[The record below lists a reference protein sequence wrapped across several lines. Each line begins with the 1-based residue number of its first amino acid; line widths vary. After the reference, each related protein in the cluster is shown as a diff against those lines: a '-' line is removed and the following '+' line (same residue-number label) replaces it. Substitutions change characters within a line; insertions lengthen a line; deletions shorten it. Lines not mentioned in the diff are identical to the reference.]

1 MLGIFKKCLISLSV
15 MFGGFGVNLGSSVID
30 VSNSTNNVFRTQL
43 KQANTNIGSNVR
55 DNLKNISLNDYTL
68 KKLVSG
74 DEINQLVFSTNGK
87 KKLNVAQW
95 SRLMKSFQN
104 WHSSNSLLNTST
116 LKGLNF
122 SDDSFS
128 FTEEFDKDTPDYT
141 KSVTSQCLNLS
152 FYNTTYSIGSTSLIN
167 IISVGW
173 SRHYTYYSNYKNG
186 DFQSVANESSLV
198 FNYSS
203 TTFFASYTM
212 VSLDGEYLTPDYNSI
227 VNTST
232 TDEDI
237 DYTCF
242 IYFYK
247 PLTLRL
253 SVWLANYYNSLS
265 DDNIYLWN
273 AVGPSISLIESKI
286 EDSKAFESGYQNG
299 YSQGYSQGK
308 GDGLNGND
316 YNEGYNQGRT
326 DSNKEFYEK
335 VDSLEKENSS
345 LKSDKDSLQQEYN
358 DYKTSYNADVVANA
372 QQEGYNNGLNS
383 VTNDTSSIISL
394 FGAITTIPLNI
405 LNGLASFSIWNTP
418 VIYLIITFLFLAVVF
433 WCIKKFC
440 F

>member
-1 MLGIFKKCLISLSV
+1 MLGIFNKCLISLFI
-15 MFGGFGVNLGSSVID
+15 MFVGFVGNSFYVPSFDYGNNLK
-30 VSNSTNNVFRTQL
+30 F
-43 KQANTNIGSNVR
+43 ANTNIGSNVR
-55 DNLKNISLNDYTL
+55 DNLKNISLSDYTL

-74 DEINQLVFSTNGK
+74 DKINQLVFSTNSK
-87 KKLNVAQW
+87 KKLSVVQW
-95 SRLMKSFQN
+95 SRLMNSFQN
-104 WHSSNSLLNTST
+104 WHSNNSLLSKSL

-128 FTEEFDKDTPDYT
+128 YTEEFDKDTSDYT
-141 KSVTSQCLNLS
+141 KSVTSQSLNLS
-152 FYNTTYSIGSTSLIN
+152 FYNTSYSIGSTSFSN
-167 IISVGW
+167 NVSVGW
-173 SRHYTYYSNYKNG
+173 SRHYTYYSNYRNG
-186 DFQSVANESSLV
+186 DFQNVDKESSLV

-203 TTFFASYTM
+203 STFFASYTM

-227 VNTST
+227 VNTSNI
-232 TDEDI
+232 DEDI
-237 DYTCF
+237 DFTCF

-253 SVWLANYYNSLS
+253 SAWLGSYYNSLS
-265 DDNIYLWN
+265 DENIYLWN
-273 AVGPSISLIESKI
+273 ANGPSISLIESKI
-286 EDSKAFESGYQNG
+286 DDSEAFESGYQNG

-326 DSNKEFYEK
+326 DANKELYEK
-335 VDSLEKENSS
+335 VDSITKENES
-345 LKSDKDSLQQEYN
+345 LKTDKDNLQKDFN
-358 DYKTSYNADVVANA
+358 DYKTSYNEDVVANA
-372 QQEGYNNGLNS
+372 KNEGYNDGLNA
-383 VTNDTSSIISL
+383 VTNDTTSIISL